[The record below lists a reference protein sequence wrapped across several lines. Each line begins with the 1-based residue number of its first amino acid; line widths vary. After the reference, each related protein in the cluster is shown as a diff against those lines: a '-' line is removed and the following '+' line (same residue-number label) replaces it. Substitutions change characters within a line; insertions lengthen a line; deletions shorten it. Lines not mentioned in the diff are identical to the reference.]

1 MLIAEVVVL
10 RKSLK
15 IFSTIVFSISYS
27 FLIVNLFSLDS
38 ITAAAN
44 NNFGPVGNIKN
55 DSPSLLKKPFEQ
67 FSDIVKQYSAMSD
80 QSQIKSVAATAVAAA
95 VATATAE
102 HIAKQ
107 SNPTMGA
114 KAAARAAEVADAVAK
129 GDSERASK
137 AVITCAKAVD
147 EVIAFSSNRH
157 SVVGNPNNKRIL
169 NSNTAN
175 NGASITSIHVTDN
188 GGNDDVI
195 SRRRTTSST
204 RSSMCVVL

>member
-1 MLIAEVVVL
+1 
-10 RKSLK
+10 
-15 IFSTIVFSISYS
+15 
-27 FLIVNLFSLDS
+27 
-38 ITAAAN
+38 
-44 NNFGPVGNIKN
+44 
-55 DSPSLLKKPFEQ
+55 
-67 FSDIVKQYSAMSD
+67 MSD

-137 AVITCAKAVD
+137 AVIACAKAVD

-157 SVVGNPNNKRIL
+157 SVVGNSDIKRI
-169 NSNTAN
+169 NNNNIN

-188 GGNDDVI
+188 GVN
-195 SRRRTTSST
+195 RRRTASST